1 MQKSN
6 ERQIKVCLLGD
17 SGVGKS
23 CIARRFVQD
32 TFTEMDHP
40 TVGASYIA
48 RVVNLEKAS
57 YKVQIWDTAGQEQ
70 YRSLAPMYY
79 RGAAAAILAFDI
91 TYENSFLSLGKWIE
105 ELKDIGTDGMILV
118 VVGNKA
124 DLSPQRKVSVPEI
137 ESFVNDHGIAYFET
151 SAKTGENIEDAFL
164 HICRTVPEA
173 LIRCPPAPTRNIRL
187 DDSFDTPQQRT
198 KKKCC

>member
-1 MQKSN
+1 MKIFNFELEEKLDQYFDVKFDEESDCGSPEAQKPYLDFLYGFRCGEELHSPAVCARYFHRDGPSN
-6 ERQIKVCLLGD
+6 GR
-17 SGVGKS
+17 
-23 CIARRFVQD
+23 
-32 TFTEMDHP
+32 
-40 TVGASYIA
+40 
-48 RVVNLEKAS
+48 
-57 YKVQIWDTAGQEQ
+57 
-70 YRSLAPMYY
+70 
-79 RGAAAAILAFDI
+79 
-91 TYENSFLSLGKWIE
+91 NSFLSLGKWIE